1 MCSTPVQRISEIG
14 EAIDEL
20 AEAASAAYP
29 PQRRDA
35 RTDCTDDVSD
45 ADQVVMRV
53 AQLWEKLAELDP
65 EVARKLPRYQA

>member
-14 EAIDEL
+14 EAIDDL
-20 AEAASAAYP
+20 AVAALAAYP
-29 PQRRDA
+29 PERQDA
-35 RTDCTDDVSD
+35 RAGDTADVSD
-45 ADQVVMRV
+45 ADQVVIRL